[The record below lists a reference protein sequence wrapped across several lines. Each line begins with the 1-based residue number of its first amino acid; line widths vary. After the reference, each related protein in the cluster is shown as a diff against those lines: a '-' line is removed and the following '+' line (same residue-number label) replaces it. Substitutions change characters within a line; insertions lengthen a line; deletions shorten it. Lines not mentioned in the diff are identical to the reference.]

1 MMNTNMTIPVYV
13 FAGFLESGKTQFIKD
28 TLLDPGFTENEK
40 TLIVCC
46 EEGEEEYDEDFLKKT
61 NSALLQIE
69 SKDDFKGAAL
79 KKAAMEIIPDRII
92 VEYNG
97 MWEISLMEQE
107 FPRSWEIYQI
117 VTTINAETYEIYL
130 KNMGPKIIEQV
141 CVSELVVFNRCT
153 PKLNKMIRTTNVKA
167 MNPRAIIF
175 LEDRNGN
182 AEDYS
187 EGMPLPFDIDAP
199 VIDITDDDFGTW
211 YVDAMNDPA
220 KYDGKTVKVKVQ
232 LHRRPTDA
240 DNRFIAGRFAMVCC
254 ADDISFI
261 AFYCVMDQAADIIE
275 EEGWAD
281 IKAVVRT
288 EYDEEFHGDAPIL
301 YITEF
306 QPCEPLKDDLVYF
319 R

>member
-1 MMNTNMTIPVYV
+1 MKRHSSSAARKAKKST
-13 FAGFLESGKTQFIKD
+13 
-28 TLLDPGFTENEK
+28 
-40 TLIVCC
+40 
-46 EEGEEEYDEDFLKKT
+46 DEDFLEET
-61 NSALLQIE
+61 NSALLPIE
-69 SKDDFKGAAL
+69 SKEDFKGATL
-79 KKAAMEIIPDRII
+79 KKAAMEVRPDRII

-97 MWEISLMEQE
+97 MWEIKLMEQE

-117 VTTINAETYEIYL
+117 VTTINAETYEVYL

-141 CVSELVVFNRCT
+141 GVSELVVFNRCT
-153 PKLNKMIRTTNVKA
+153 PELNEMIRTTNVKA

-187 EGMPLPFDIDAP
+187 EGIPLPFDIDAP
-199 VIDITDDDFGTW
+199 VIEISDDDFGTW
-211 YVDAMNDPA
+211 YVDAMNDPE

-232 LHRRPTDA
+232 LHRRPEDA

-261 AFYCVMDQAADIIE
+261 AFYAVMDKASEIVTE
-275 EEGWAD
+275 ESWAN
-281 IKAVVRT
+281 ITAVIHT
-288 EYDEEFHGDAPIL
+288 EYDKEFHGDAPIL

-306 QPCEPLKDDLVYF
+306 APCEPLKDDLVYF